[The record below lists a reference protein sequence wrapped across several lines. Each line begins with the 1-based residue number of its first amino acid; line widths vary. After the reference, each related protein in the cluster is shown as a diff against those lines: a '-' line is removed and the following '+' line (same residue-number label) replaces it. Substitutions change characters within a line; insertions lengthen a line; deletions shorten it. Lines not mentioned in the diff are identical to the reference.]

1 MELKLKMYAKN
12 SFPKEGVFI
21 KSSLISF
28 WLQEIQNMG
37 LSLEHIKVFPVP
49 GKTANELY
57 GCIVFL
63 NSDVKY
69 VKDIGKNNF
78 CQLVENKLFIPEN
91 TIVFPELTAQ
101 EWNVLFSEKYHFMH
115 PEIGFVELEDELI
128 WSNFITKPNL
138 IDVEVLEPRKSVAIP
153 KLISSLRI
161 EVDQEELL
169 KQIENPLSEEEIT
182 EKLPFNMKKLLSG
195 NNKEMDKFLAYLEKN
210 PEMAMKMAIPI
221 DTIGTGRGANTGSFS
236 FNTGIRS
243 RLNFS
248 WIRRFFD
255 NLSSGESSSTGF
267 FRYGFVLLFVV
278 LFRSCKGAELKAN
291 LTPILV
297 FVGIVLLVVF
307 LVTLLSKSG
316 GSPSG
321 AGGGSFL
328 IDSNRFNTLQS
339 RYEKL
344 AQDYIARKEYEKA
357 AHIYLKLLKNNHK
370 AAKVLEDGKLYRE
383 AAVIYLKYLQD
394 KKKAAECYEKG
405 HAYNEAIA
413 LYKEMNEHEKVGDL
427 YLILKNKKEADKY
440 FTIVIDNYV
449 KNFQYVKASL
459 IYKNK
464 IGDVTEAQELLL
476 DGWKTNKDAGKC
488 LNNYFANIDSNEEL
502 SLAIADVYKNDVIS
516 ENKIV
521 FLHLLKTEFKKS
533 RELEEITR
541 NIAYEIASEKIEEN
555 PNVAS
560 ELIHFNKSNKS
571 MIKDVL
577 KFKLKTKNKL

>member
-1 MELKLKMYAKN
+1 MELKLKMHSKN

-37 LSLEHIKVFPVP
+37 LSLEHVKVFPVP

-63 NSDVKY
+63 NSGVKS

-115 PEIGFVELEDELI
+115 PEIGFVELEDELV

-138 IDVEVLEPRKSVAIP
+138 IDVEILEPRKSVAIP

-182 EKLPFNMKKLLSG
+182 ENLPFNMKKLLSG

-210 PEMAMKMAIPI
+210 PEMAMRMAIPL

-236 FNTGIRS
+236 FNTGVRS

-255 NLSSGESSSTGF
+255 RLSSDGNNSTGF
-267 FRYGFVLLFVV
+267 FRYGFVLLLVV

-344 AQDYIARKEYEKA
+344 AVDYIVKKEYEKA

-413 LYKEMNEHEKVGDL
+413 LYKEMGEDEKVGDL

-476 DGWKTNKDAGKC
+476 DGWKTNKDGGKC

-502 SLAIADVYKNDVIS
+502 SQAIAHVYKHDVTS
-516 ENKIV
+516 ENNMV
-521 FLHLLKTEFKKS
+521 FFHLLKTEFKKG
-533 RELEEITR
+533 RELEELTR
-541 NIAYEIASEKIEEN
+541 NIAYEIAAEKIEEN

-560 ELIHFNKSNKS
+560 ELINFNKSNKS
-571 MIKDVL
+571 IIKDVL
-577 KFKLKTKNKL
+577 KFKLRAKKK